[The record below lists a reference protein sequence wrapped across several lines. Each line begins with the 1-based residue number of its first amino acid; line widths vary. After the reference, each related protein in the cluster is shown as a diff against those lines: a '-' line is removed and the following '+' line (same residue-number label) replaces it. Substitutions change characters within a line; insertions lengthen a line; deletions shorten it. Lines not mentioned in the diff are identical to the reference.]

1 MIAYPK
7 RGEIWLSDFNPAV
20 GGEIRKIR
28 PAVIISNNHSN
39 RNGST
44 ITILPVTDKG
54 RDVYP
59 FEVCLPEDTEGLSK
73 DSKVKCQ
80 QIRTVDKSR
89 VIKLLG
95 QVDNVQLLAIEEA
108 LKLHLDFK

>member
-20 GGEIRKIR
+20 GGEIRKMR
-28 PAVIISNNHSN
+28 PAVIISNNHNN

-59 FEVCLPEDTEGLSK
+59 FEVFLPEDTEGLSK

-95 QVDNVQLLAIEEA
+95 HVDNAQLSAIEEA
-108 LKLHLDFK
+108 LRLHLDFK